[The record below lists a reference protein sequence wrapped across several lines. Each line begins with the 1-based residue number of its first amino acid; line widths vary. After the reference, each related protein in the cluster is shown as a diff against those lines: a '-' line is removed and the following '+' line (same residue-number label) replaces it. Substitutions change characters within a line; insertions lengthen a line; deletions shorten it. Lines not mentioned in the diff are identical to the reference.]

1 VSKVRIKRSTPAVAT
16 MVERY
21 LFQSWV
27 RASLGGKGPACPPSE
42 VGFALLDEGCC
53 AEWIGIVRTRWLEAE
68 LGVRRSKRRRWES
81 AETEERMEGEW
92 GENEV
97 E

>member
-1 VSKVRIKRSTPAVAT
+1 M

-42 VGFALLDEGCC
+42 VGFGLLAEGCW
-53 AEWIGIVRTRWLEAE
+53 AEWIGMVRTRWLEAE
-68 LGVRRSKRRRWES
+68 LGVRRSKRRKRES
-81 AETEERMEGEW
+81 EETEERREGEC
-92 GENEV
+92 GEKEA